1 MRKFH
6 VASPEEIK
14 SGGTTDV
21 YFQRTMEVL
30 KTIGKEKTRVVM
42 EVTTGGLPK
51 GWDWGIICG
60 MEEEMYLLEGIP
72 VNVYAMPEGSIFY
85 PLTYNGIREPVMV
98 IEGEYGSF
106 GHLETA
112 ILGLL
117 CQASGIATA
126 AAHIKVAADFKPIYS
141 FGIRRMHPAL
151 APMIDRA
158 AYIGGAD
165 GVSGV
170 SGAKLIGKEPVGTM
184 PHALIIIIGDQREAW
199 KKFDEIIDEKVPRIA
214 LIDTFYD
221 EKIEAIMAIE
231 TLGGKLYGVR
241 LDTPSSR
248 RGDMA
253 AIVREVRWEL
263 DVRGYKN
270 VKIMV
275 SGGLDEESV
284 IELSKAGVDVF
295 GVGTSISNARTIDF
309 ALDIVEVEGKPIA
322 KRGKASGKKQVWRC
336 QNCLTDVA
344 TLMSER
350 VEKCPVCGN
359 TEMKPMLQQ
368 IIRNGEI
375 IAEMKRPSEIR
386 EMVLNNLR
394 KLITVRKQ
402 FNKCQK

>member
-1 MRKFH
+1 
-6 VASPEEIK
+6 
-14 SGGTTDV
+14 
-21 YFQRTMEVL
+21 
-30 KTIGKEKTRVVM
+30 
-42 EVTTGGLPK
+42 
-51 GWDWGIICG
+51 
-60 MEEEMYLLEGIP
+60 
-72 VNVYAMPEGSIFY
+72 
-85 PLTYNGIREPVMV
+85 MV

-248 RGDMA
+248 RGAMA

>member
-1 MRKFH
+1 MWKFH

-14 SGGTTDV
+14 SGETTDI

-30 KTIGKEKTRVVM
+30 KAIGKEKTKVVM
-42 EVTTGGLPK
+42 EVTTGGLPR

-117 CQASGIATA
+117 CQASGIATT

-170 SGAKLIGKEPVGTM
+170 SGSKLIGKEPVGTM

-199 KKFDEIIDEKVPRIA
+199 KKFDEIVDEKVPRIT

-221 EKIEAIMAIE
+221 EKIEAIMAVE
-231 TLGGKLYGVR
+231 TLGNKLYGVR

-248 RGDMA
+248 RGNMA

-284 IELSKAGVDVF
+284 MELSKAGVDAF

-344 TLMSER
+344 TLINEEVKR
-350 VEKCPVCGN
+350 CPVCGS

-368 IIRNGEI
+368 IIRNGKIVAKIE
-375 IAEMKRPSEIR
+375 KPSDIR
-386 EMVLNNLR
+386 ERVLNDLK
-394 KLITVRKQ
+394 KLITVKKQ
-402 FNKCQK
+402 FNINK

>member
-1 MRKFH
+1 MWKFH

-14 SGGTTDV
+14 GGETTDI

-30 KTIGKEKTRVVM
+30 KAIGKEKTKVVM

-344 TLMSER
+344 TLMSES

-394 KLITVRKQ
+394 KLVTVRKQ

>member
-42 EVTTGGLPK
+42 EVTAGGLPK
-51 GWDWGIICG
+51 GWDWGIVCG

-117 CQASGIATA
+117 CQASGIATT

-184 PHALIIIIGDQREAW
+184 PHALIIIIGDQKETW

-221 EKIEAIMAIE
+221 EKIEAIMAVE

-248 RGDMA
+248 RGNMA
-253 AIVREVRWEL
+253 AIVKEVRWEL

-284 IELSKAGVDVF
+284 MELSEAGVDAF

-344 TLMSER
+344 TLMNEEAKR
-350 VEKCPVCGN
+350 CPVCGS

-368 IIRNGEI
+368 IIRNGKIVAKVE
-375 IAEMKRPSEIR
+375 KPSEIR
-386 EMVLNNLR
+386 ERVLNDLK
-394 KLITVRKQ
+394 KLITVKKQ
-402 FNKCQK
+402 FNK

>member
-1 MRKFH
+1 MWKFH

-14 SGGTTDV
+14 SGETTDI

-30 KTIGKEKTRVVM
+30 KAIGKEKTKVVM
-42 EVTTGGLPK
+42 EVTTGGLPR

-117 CQASGIATA
+117 CQASGIATT

-199 KKFDEIIDEKVPRIA
+199 KKFDEIVDEKVPRIT

-221 EKIEAIMAIE
+221 EKIEAIMAVE
-231 TLGGKLYGVR
+231 TLGNKLYGVR

-248 RGDMA
+248 RGNMA

-284 IELSKAGVDVF
+284 MELSKAGVDAF

-344 TLMSER
+344 KLINEEVKR
-350 VEKCPVCGN
+350 CPVCGS

-368 IIRNGEI
+368 IIRNGKIVAKIE
-375 IAEMKRPSEIR
+375 KPSEIR
-386 EMVLNNLR
+386 ERVLNDLK
-394 KLITVRKQ
+394 KLITVKKQ
-402 FNKCQK
+402 FNK

>member
-1 MRKFH
+1 MWKFH

-14 SGGTTDV
+14 SGETTDI

-30 KTIGKEKTRVVM
+30 KAIGKEKTKVVM
-42 EVTTGGLPK
+42 EVTTGGLPR

-117 CQASGIATA
+117 CQASGIATT

-199 KKFDEIIDEKVPRIA
+199 KKFDEIVDEKVPRIT

-221 EKIEAIMAIE
+221 EKIEAIMAVE
-231 TLGGKLYGVR
+231 TLGNKLYGVR

-248 RGDMA
+248 RGNMA

-284 IELSKAGVDVF
+284 MELSKAGVDAF

-344 TLMSER
+344 TLINEEVKR
-350 VEKCPVCGN
+350 CPVCGS
-359 TEMKPMLQQ
+359 TEMKPMLHQ
-368 IIRNGEI
+368 IIRNGKIVAKIE
-375 IAEMKRPSEIR
+375 KPSDIR
-386 EMVLNNLR
+386 ERVLNDLK
-394 KLITVRKQ
+394 KLITVKKQ
-402 FNKCQK
+402 FNINK

>member
-1 MRKFH
+1 MWKFH

-14 SGGTTDV
+14 SGETTDI
-21 YFQRTMEVL
+21 YFQRTMKVL
-30 KTIGKEKTRVVM
+30 KAIGKEKTKVVM
-42 EVTTGGLPK
+42 EVTTSGLPR

-117 CQASGIATA
+117 CQASGIATT

-199 KKFDEIIDEKVPRIA
+199 KKFDEIVDEKVPRIT

-221 EKIEAIMAIE
+221 EKIEAIMAVE
-231 TLGGKLYGVR
+231 TLGNKLYGVR

-248 RGDMA
+248 RGNMA

-284 IELSKAGVDVF
+284 MELSKAGVDAF

-344 TLMSER
+344 TLINEEVKR
-350 VEKCPVCGN
+350 CPVCGS

-368 IIRNGEI
+368 IIRNGKIVAKIE
-375 IAEMKRPSEIR
+375 KPSEIR
-386 EMVLNNLR
+386 ERVLNDLK
-394 KLITVRKQ
+394 KLITVKKQ
-402 FNKCQK
+402 FNK